1 MLEAY
6 PSPKP
11 LTGYP
16 HPQLPAVLPPLF
28 GPETTIETMAS
39 CPLFLMSPRYPPAL
53 VDAGH
58 YPPLAGSAD
67 LPTSRRPRPRPGRRY
82 GYRCNSSSSS
92 APRDRPPRPR
102 QQRQRSQRPGGR
114 GDVADPV
121 GFLAKLGVSD
131 RAFAQFLR
139 DRYVLQAMV
148 SVQE

>member
-1 MLEAY
+1 M
-6 PSPKP
+6 
-11 LTGYP
+11 T
-16 HPQLPAVLPPLF
+16 
-28 GPETTIETMAS
+28 
-39 CPLFLMSPRYPPAL
+39 PRPPPAL
-53 VDAGH
+53 VDAGRF
-58 YPPLAGSAD
+58 PPLAGSAD
-67 LPTSRRPRPRPGRRY
+67 LPTSRRPRPGRRH
-82 GYRCNSSSSS
+82 GHRCDSSSSSS

-114 GDVADPV
+114 GDVVDPV